1 MLSCIVALP
10 TFILINICEIKYA
23 HYDFEVKKYTVKFN
37 SGESVYLT
45 KSSYK
50 AVINNVKKRGV
61 HVEKSK

>member
-37 SGESVYLT
+37 SGESVYVT
-45 KSSYK
+45 KDSYK
-50 AVINNVKKRGV
+50 AIVDSVEKRGAS
-61 HVEKSK
+61 VEKSR